1 MNIQL
6 SSIIPDPN
14 QPRKTFKE
22 ETLKELQASYNSLG
36 LIQPLT
42 VRPRSND
49 KYMII
54 TGERRYRAALLDG
67 LDTVEC
73 VVRED
78 VDDRKAREMQFT
90 ENSQQEDVPPLELGR
105 AFLEH
110 RKQYGLTQEMLA
122 ASIGIS
128 RQKIG
133 DCEALLSATNSVQSY
148 LQSGQLDA
156 STAYEISTIK
166 DEKRQ
171 AELADFAVKQELTR
185 SQVRQIKPIVESQKH
200 RTVGQIYKTMDD
212 EKKAAIPD
220 VLPPKIDTHDIDL
233 PISLIELKLTL
244 EKATI
249 LSKHLELPILD
260 LLSSQQKQD
269 LVMTG
274 ENCIRAIHSLI
285 GHIRT
290 GSQNLIEG

>member
-22 ETLKELQASYNSLG
+22 ETLKELSASYSSLG
-36 LIQPLT
+36 LIQPVT
-42 VRPRSND
+42 VRPHND
-49 KYMII
+49 KYMIV

-67 LDTVEC
+67 LDMIEC
-73 VVRED
+73 VVRDD
-78 VDDRKAREMQFT
+78 VDDRKAREMQFV
-90 ENSQQEDVPPLELGR
+90 ENSQQEDIPPLELGR

-110 RKQYGLTQEMLA
+110 RKQYGLSLRDLA
-122 ASIGIS
+122 NVIGIP
-128 RQKIG
+128 
-133 DCEALLSATNSVQSY
+133 ATTINGYEILCTAAGQVQSY

-200 RTVGQIYKTMDD
+200 RTVGQIYKTIDD

-220 VLPPKIDTHDIDL
+220 VLPPKIDTQDIDL
-233 PISLIELKLTL
+233 PISLIELKLTW

-249 LSKHLELPILD
+249 LSKHLELSILG
-260 LLSSQQKQD
+260 LLSPQQKQN
-269 LVMTG
+269 LVVTG
-274 ENCIRAIHSLI
+274 ESCIRAVHSLI
-285 GHIRT
+285 GYLRT
-290 GSQNLIEG
+290 DNQNLIEG